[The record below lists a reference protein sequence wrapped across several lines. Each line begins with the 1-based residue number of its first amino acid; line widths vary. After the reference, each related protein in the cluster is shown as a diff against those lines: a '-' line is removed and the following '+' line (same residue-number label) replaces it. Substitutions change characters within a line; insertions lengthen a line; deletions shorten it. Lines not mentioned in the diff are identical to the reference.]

1 MLNIEQIKTT
11 AFNESLISAIYE
23 RVGRLRAFGD
33 KNGWKYGSDET
44 RGLGREIDKAQEYLD
59 EMRTLLAEIKKTKPN
74 AN

>member
-11 AFNESLISAIYE
+11 AFNESLTNAIYE
-23 RVGRLRAFGD
+23 RIGRLRAFGE
-33 KNGWKYGSDET
+33 NGWKYGSDET

-59 EMRTLLAEIKKTKPN
+59 EMRTLLAEIKKTMPN